1 MIGIITAMD
10 SEAAAIRSVMHVES
24 TTETAGI
31 VFWTGT
37 IEGEDVT
44 LALGGVGKAM
54 AAMAATLLIE
64 LCDPDYIL
72 NAGVAG
78 GLRDTQKVTDL
89 VISSRII
96 QGDYDTS
103 PLDGPEGFGKVFD
116 PDIRLVN
123 RARQILDELQLPS
136 ELGEVVSQDKFVARP
151 EDVAFIRSHWP
162 GTACAEMEAGAIAQV
177 AHAFRVPFLA
187 VRALSDVTGHDDNP
201 MEFEK
206 FTEVAAENTA
216 RFIRT
221 WCACL

>member
-103 PLDGPEGFGKVFD
+103 PLDGPEGFGKIFD

-123 RARQILDELQLPS
+123 RARQVLDELQLPS

-151 EDVAFIRSHWP
+151 EDVAFIRSHWL
-162 GTACAEMEAGAIAQV
+162 GAACAEMEAGAIAQV

>member
-44 LALGGVGKAM
+44 LALGGVGKAL

-123 RARQILDELQLPS
+123 HARQILDELQLPS

-151 EDVAFIRSHWP
+151 EDVAFIRSHWL
-162 GTACAEMEAGAIAQV
+162 GV
-177 AHAFRVPFLA
+177 
-187 VRALSDVTGHDDNP
+187 
-201 MEFEK
+201 
-206 FTEVAAENTA
+206 
-216 RFIRT
+216 
-221 WCACL
+221 